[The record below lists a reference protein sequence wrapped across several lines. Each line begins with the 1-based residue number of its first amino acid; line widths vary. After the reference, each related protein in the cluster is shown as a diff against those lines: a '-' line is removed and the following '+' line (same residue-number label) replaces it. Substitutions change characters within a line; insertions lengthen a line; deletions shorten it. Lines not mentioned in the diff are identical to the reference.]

1 MTANEMEEG
10 VQEVSAKYFD
20 GNNKTEGGE
29 GESISIVDRLVFIL
43 AEKLDAA

>member
-1 MTANEMEEG
+1 MEEG
-10 VQEVSAKYFD
+10 IQEVSEKYFD

-43 AEKLDAA
+43 TEKKDAS